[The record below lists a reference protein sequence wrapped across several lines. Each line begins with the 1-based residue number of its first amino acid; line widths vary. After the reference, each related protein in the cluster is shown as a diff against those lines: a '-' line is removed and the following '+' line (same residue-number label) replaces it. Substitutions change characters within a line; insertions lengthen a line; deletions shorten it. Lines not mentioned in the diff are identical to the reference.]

1 ACLVKLHELMFR
13 CGRDFV
19 SVLKGMG
26 LKLVCASF
34 DSLRPAVAHPDGAMI
49 SQVLQNTFLS
59 VDEYGSEAASVLAI
73 GMRGTAAPVIK
84 PPKPFEFIADR
95 PFCFW
100 IIDNATFS
108 VLFIGRVSNP
118 LG

>member
-1 ACLVKLHELMFR
+1 YD
-13 CGRDFV
+13 GDFIP
-19 SVLKGMG
+19 VLKGMG
-26 LKLVCASF
+26 LRRLFASF
-34 DSLRPAVAHPDGAMI
+34 DSLRPAVTHPDGAKVTD
-49 SQVLQNTFLS
+49 VLQSNFLS
-59 VDEYGSEAASVLAI
+59 VDEYGSEAASVLAM
-73 GMRGTAAPVIK
+73 GMKAGAAPFSR

-108 VLFIGRVSNP
+108 VLFLGRVSNP